1 MAIKRTYFAVISD
14 IPDFETAYKE
24 SIREISP
31 EELERAK
38 VQARDRV
45 EQLGVDVDAI
55 FDGEDSDSES
65 DGGRSDQLLQPAEH
79 TGNATH

>member
-1 MAIKRTYFAVISD
+1 MAIKSTYFAISD

-55 FDGEDSDSES
+55 FDGDDSDSES
-65 DGGRSDQLLQPAEH
+65 DGGRRDQLLQPAEH
-79 TGNATH
+79 TGNAIH